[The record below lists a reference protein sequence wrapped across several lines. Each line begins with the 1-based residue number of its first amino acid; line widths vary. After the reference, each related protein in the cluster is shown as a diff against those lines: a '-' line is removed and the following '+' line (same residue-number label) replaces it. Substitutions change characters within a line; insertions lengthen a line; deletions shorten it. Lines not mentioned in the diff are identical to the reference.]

1 MSASNRSNELSLSP
15 EMGAMPMAKTK
26 EKRGFGAKVGAVLAG
41 VALVTGAKVASEPK
55 AVEAAPVQVEG
66 MRPAGSVCVN
76 WDDNGVCTETSIVN
90 NPSTTKVKPPRTTT
104 TKPQGGGNNGG
115 GNNGGNGGG
124 SNNGNSS
131 GGTTKSTNKNSANTT
146 TTTQAPTFEERVA
159 ELCAGQQGEPEL
171 AKSLFT
177 KMYHRNKE
185 GDVVKVD
192 GSPEAVAIAK
202 RCDLKFI
209 EPASDKEGIDTNY
222 GQMFRFTGIE
232 DELNSSQAGALDAYA
247 RAKWD
252 EAHPAPV
259 QNGLKAN
266 ISVDP
271 YSDANL
277 YPVRAGAISRI
288 NAREM

>member
-1 MSASNRSNELSLSP
+1 MSASNRSNELSRSP

-26 EKRGFGAKVGAVLAG
+26 ERRGFGAKVGAVLAG

-66 MRPAGSVCVN
+66 MRPAGSMCIEY
-76 WDDNGVCTETSIVN
+76 DDSGKCTATTIIN
-90 NPSTTKVKPPRTTT
+90 TPTTKPRTTT
-104 TKPQGGGNNGG
+104 TKPQGGGGNNGG
-115 GNNGGNGGG
+115 GNNGGNNGG
-124 SNNGNSS
+124 SNNGSSS
-131 GGTTKSTNKNSANTT
+131 GGTTKSTKKNSANTT

-177 KMYHRNKE
+177 KMYHRDKE
-185 GDVVKVD
+185 GNVVEVD

-232 DELNSSQAGALDAYA
+232 DELNASQAGALDAYA

>member
-1 MSASNRSNELSLSP
+1 MSASNRSNELSRSP
-15 EMGAMPMAKTK
+15 EMGAMPMAEVSKSKKPKGLLLRAGMVLTPILGVPTAQAIAQEAPQVLQP
-26 EKRGFGAKVGAVLAG
+26 EKR
-41 VALVTGAKVASEPK
+41 
-55 AVEAAPVQVEG
+55 VEG
-66 MRPAGSVCVN
+66 CVQTT
-76 WDDNGVCTETSIVN
+76 DEYGGIILVCTSTTR
-90 NPSTTKVKPPRTTT
+90 PRTSTTKPRTTT

-131 GGTTKSTNKNSANTT
+131 GGTTKSTKKNSANTT

>member
-1 MSASNRSNELSLSP
+1 
-15 EMGAMPMAKTK
+15 
-26 EKRGFGAKVGAVLAG
+26 
-41 VALVTGAKVASEPK
+41 
-55 AVEAAPVQVEG
+55 
-66 MRPAGSVCVN
+66 
-76 WDDNGVCTETSIVN
+76 
-90 NPSTTKVKPPRTTT
+90 
-104 TKPQGGGNNGG
+104 
-115 GNNGGNGGG
+115 
-124 SNNGNSS
+124 
-131 GGTTKSTNKNSANTT
+131 
-146 TTTQAPTFEERVA
+146 
-159 ELCAGQQGEPEL
+159 
-171 AKSLFT
+171 
-177 KMYHRNKE
+177 MYHRNKE

-192 GSPEAVAIAK
+192 GSPEAVVITK
-202 RCDLKFI
+202 YCDLKFI